1 MRHYKFN
8 GDYRYKD
15 IFREDLKKIFFS
27 RIKRADFFIPIPLSD
42 ESQMNRGFNQVTG
55 LFSFAEKYIRNDF
68 LILKGEKTQ
77 SSKLGRRQRM
87 AKNNPFVCLKSLP
100 ENPHIILADDVYTT
114 GATLHHAADTLKKAG
129 AGIIESITL
138 AR

>member
-1 MRHYKFN
+1 
-8 GDYRYKD
+8 
-15 IFREDLKKIFFS
+15 
-27 RIKRADFFIPIPLSD
+27 
-42 ESQMNRGFNQVTG
+42 MNRGFNQVTG